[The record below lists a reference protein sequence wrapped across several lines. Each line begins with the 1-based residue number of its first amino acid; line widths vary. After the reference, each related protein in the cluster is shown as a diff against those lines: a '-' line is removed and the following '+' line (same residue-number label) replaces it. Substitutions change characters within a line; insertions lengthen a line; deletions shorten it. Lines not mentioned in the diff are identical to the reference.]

1 MAESIVTNL
10 EQRIKNN
17 MDSFML
23 GSSWVNDSDAIRL
36 DASYYN
42 NVAVKTFEK
51 LEKSNLNL
59 EKLGNVVDRVFMP
72 PQRLKRTYVEDINY
86 GIPFL
91 QGSHIVH
98 FKPPDMK
105 YVSKTKQAQIDKLI
119 IKAGW
124 ILLTRSGSTGRAT
137 IALENWDGWAASEHI
152 FRILPNE
159 DKCLSG
165 YLYAFLS
172 SDLGQAQLQ
181 RSIYGA
187 VVDELTEDHIREITV
202 PIPTTAK
209 HIEITKK
216 IDEMAKTVCRLKYHA
231 ITLDDDAINSVS
243 TLFDDDYNPNHL
255 EDFNE
260 VLRRAVT
267 PAKPRQT

>member
-1 MAESIVTNL
+1 
-10 EQRIKNN
+10 
-17 MDSFML
+17 
-23 GSSWVNDSDAIRL
+23 
-36 DASYYN
+36 
-42 NVAVKTFEK
+42 
-51 LEKSNLNL
+51 
-59 EKLGNVVDRVFMP
+59 
-72 PQRLKRTYVEDINY
+72 
-86 GIPFL
+86 
-91 QGSHIVH
+91 
-98 FKPPDMK
+98 MK
-105 YVSKTKQAQIDKLI
+105 YVSKTKQAHIDKLI

-202 PIPTTAK
+202 PIPMTAK

-243 TLFDDDYNPNHL
+243 TLFDDDYNPNHTGRL
-255 EDFNE
+255 QRSSQA
-260 VLRRAVT
+260 RRNPCKATSNIGVGFFRLLYRKVNSST
-267 PAKPRQT
+267 YL